1 MDDRL
6 PTSLWLEAHLR
17 LVAAQGIPYTI
28 INKGASSSG
37 LVLLKIYAPG
47 EGAVLMQQQ
56 RNLDGEMGWM
66 RLFKGEVTPEGEV
79 DAYIRRSVDR
89 DPDLWAIEIEDREKR
104 NPFEG
109 KVF

>member
-17 LVAAQGIPYTI
+17 VITARGTPYTI
-28 INKGASSSG
+28 INKGSPSSG

-56 RNLDGEMGWM
+56 RNLEGEMGWM
-66 RLFKGEVTPEGEV
+66 RLFKGEVTPESEV
-79 DAYIRRSVDR
+79 DAYIKRSVDR
-89 DPDLWAIEIEDREKR
+89 DPDLWAIEIEDKEKT

-109 KVF
+109 RVF

>member
-1 MDDRL
+1 VDDRL

-17 LVAAQGIPYTI
+17 MITQQGIPYTI
-28 INKGASSSG
+28 INKGAPSSG
-37 LVLLKIYAPG
+37 LILLKIYAPG
-47 EGAVLMQQQ
+47 EGALLLQQQ
-56 RNLDGEMGWM
+56 RDLDGNMGWM
-66 RLFKGEVTPEGEV
+66 RLFKGEVTPEAEV
-79 DAYIRRSVDR
+79 DAYVRRSVDR